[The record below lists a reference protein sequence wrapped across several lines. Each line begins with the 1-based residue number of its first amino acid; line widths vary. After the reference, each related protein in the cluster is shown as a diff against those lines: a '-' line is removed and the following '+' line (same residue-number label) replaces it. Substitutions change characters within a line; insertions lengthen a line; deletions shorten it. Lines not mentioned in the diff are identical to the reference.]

1 MSRMT
6 LKLLENIRTA
16 FAAFVE
22 DESLYALLL
31 NLSGE
36 SELQPL
42 PPLFR
47 RDNSFQTTLN
57 ELDGMLTPLKS
68 CYIILRWD
76 GSLVFLTYV
85 PYRGDKNERDLVL
98 KNRHE
103 FLLQLGEKYFVR
115 SMICKEIGEVTDE
128 RSWEER
134 DAEQRS
140 KDAVANDAGE
150 QRVDGS
156 ARNGQKSLI
165 DAGYKRNKCRL
176 CDRRMKNNISPEALE
191 ALAQLHTPST
201 AVQIS
206 VNTSTETLELRYI
219 KNLAIADVAATL
231 PAETPSF
238 TLYRHAITRILL
250 RFILYFIFHSPDTA
264 SVQERMMHTM
274 AIPGLINIHA

>member
-1 MSRMT
+1 
-6 LKLLENIRTA
+6 
-16 FAAFVE
+16 
-22 DESLYALLL
+22 
-31 NLSGE
+31 
-36 SELQPL
+36 
-42 PPLFR
+42 
-47 RDNSFQTTLN
+47 
-57 ELDGMLTPLKS
+57 
-68 CYIILRWD
+68 
-76 GSLVFLTYV
+76 
-85 PYRGDKNERDLVL
+85 
-98 KNRHE
+98 
-103 FLLQLGEKYFVR
+103 
-115 SMICKEIGEVTDE
+115 MICKEIGEVTDE

-201 AVQIS
+201 AVQIVLYSQSYLIQSNTNLFKS

-238 TLYRHAITRILL
+238 TLYRHAITRIV
-250 RFILYFIFHSPDTA
+250 YFIFHSPDTA